1 MEKKFLKHFFIQVS
15 VLLVLAA
22 AVVIV
27 IDPFFHYHA
36 PISPLKAVVTKA
48 EYQCV
53 GTIEHFEYDSVLLGS
68 SVAENFNN
76 HWFDEA
82 FDCKTVK
89 GIKESGTTADLI
101 YYLKRAYESHEIQNV
116 FYSLDLF
123 ALYADTTPTVLAEN
137 MPLYLYNDNPFDDV
151 KYVWNKAVIF
161 EHIPYMAAMS
171 LIGDYDEGMSYNWGQ
186 YKTFSAVDTVSRYN
200 RLKEQQEMKP
210 QEEYKTLIDENI
222 SLIEDQ
228 VKAHPETKFY
238 IMYPPYSML
247 WWDNLYMSG
256 ELEQYFYA
264 LEESARRLSQHDNVR
279 MNYYQAE
286 EKIMLDLDYYMDN
299 IHFSEDINAWMV
311 EQWSTQEYAMTYEN
325 YTEWIDRMRTLV
337 AQIES
342 VHIREYYE

>member
-1 MEKKFLKHFFIQVS
+1 MEKKFLKHFFAQTM
-15 VLLVLAA
+15 VLLVLTA

-27 IDPFFHYHA
+27 VDPFFHYHA

-53 GTIEHFEYDSVLLGS
+53 GTIEHFEYDSILLGS

-76 HWFDEA
+76 RWFDKA

-89 GIKESGTTADLI
+89 GIKQSGTTADLI
-101 YYLKRAYESHEIQNV
+101 YYLNKAYESHEIKNV

-123 ALYADTTPTVLAEN
+123 ALSTDTNPTLLAGN
-137 MPLYLYNDNPFDDV
+137 MPMYLYNENSFDDV
-151 KYVWNKAVIF
+151 KYIWNKAVIF

-186 YKTFSAVDTVSRYN
+186 YKTFSATDTVSRYN
-200 RLKEQQEMKP
+200 RLQKKREEKP
-210 QEEYKTLIDENI
+210 AHENADLIDVNI
-222 SLIEDQ
+222 SLIEEQ
-228 VKAHPETKFY
+228 IKAHPETKFY

-264 LEESARRLSQHDNVR
+264 LEESARRLSQYDHVR
-279 MNYYQAE
+279 INYYQAE
-286 EKIMLDLDYYMDN
+286 ESIILDLDNYMDN

-311 EQWSTQEYAMTYEN
+311 EQWSTQEYALNSEN
-325 YTEWIDRMRTLV
+325 YTEWVKQMRTLV
-337 AQIES
+337 ADIEAS
-342 VHIREYYE
+342 HIREYYE

>member
-15 VLLVLAA
+15 VLLILA
-22 AVVIV
+22 AVVV
-27 IDPFFHYHA
+27 IAADPFFHYHA

-53 GTIEHFEYDSVLLGS
+53 GTIDNFAYDSILLGS

-76 HWFDEA
+76 RWFDEA
-82 FDCKTVK
+82 FGCSTVK
-89 GIKESGTTADLI
+89 GIKESGTTADLS
-101 YYLKRAYESHEIQNV
+101 YYLERAYEGHEIKNV

-123 ALYADTTPTVLAEN
+123 ALCADTRPTVLADN
-137 MPLYLYNDNPFDDV
+137 MPLYLYNENPFDDV

-200 RLKEQQEMKP
+200 RLKEK
-210 QEEYKTLIDENI
+210 QEEKSEDEYVDLIDENI
-222 SLIEDQ
+222 SLIEEQ
-228 VKAHPETKFY
+228 IKAHPETSFY

-247 WWDNLYMSG
+247 WWDNLYMTG
-256 ELEQYFYA
+256 ELAQYFYA
-264 LEESARRLSQHDNVR
+264 LEESAKRLSHYDNVR

-286 EKIMLDLDYYMDN
+286 EEIVLNLDNYMDN
-299 IHFSEDINAWMV
+299 IHFSEAINAWMV
-311 EQWSTQEYAMTYEN
+311 EQWDTQAYSLTSEN
-325 YTEWIDRMRTLV
+325 YPEWVEKMRALV
-337 AQIES
+337 SQIEQ
-342 VHIREYYE
+342 VYIKEYYE